1 MWSQVKQELAQSTA
15 RFLARFIGLL
25 PGIAALILALLAS
38 IILAWILATIVR
50 RLLTSMHFDQ
60 RLARWGFPSLAEWS
74 PLQSPTLLVAQGIA
88 TLVVVAGIL
97 IGVAAV
103 APEWTSL
110 LVQSVSAYVP
120 NVVGAVLVL
129 VFGSI
134 VARFLS
140 RSVLIGA
147 VNLNLRYAR
156 LLSVGVR
163 WLVVVLAVAMALE
176 HLRIAPGIVD
186 LAFGI
191 LFGGIVFAMAL
202 AVGLGSKD
210 LVTKSLERDAQKAS
224 DEHVQEPFRHV

>member
-1 MWSQVKQELAQSTA
+1 
-15 RFLARFIGLL
+15 
-25 PGIAALILALLAS
+25 LIVALLAS
-38 IILAWILATIVR
+38 ILLAWILATIVR

-110 LVQSVSAYVP
+110 LVQSVFAYVP

>member
-110 LVQSVSAYVP
+110 LVQSVFAYVP

>member
-25 PGIAALILALLAS
+25 PGIAALIEALLAS
-38 IILAWILATIVR
+38 ILLAWILATIVR

-110 LVQSVSAYVP
+110 LVQSVFAYVP